1 MRCRVNLVPLA
12 VSLEVE
18 RGAPL
23 GAALAPYGVE
33 FPCGGAGTCR
43 GCRVRVLEG
52 SLAVTPEMAAALTAA
67 ELASGW
73 RLACRGR
80 VESDITLEVAQW
92 DAPVL
97 GDDLA
102 LEFEPGEGCGIAIDL
117 GTTTLAAQ
125 LLDLETGETLAV
137 KTALNPQVAYGA
149 DVMSRVEYAISGGGG
164 RLTEAIRA
172 GLGELIGEMPRRQSV
187 RLVMIAGNTVMHHLF
202 SGIDVAP
209 FAQAPFET
217 AAGGERRFTPRE
229 LGWDLPESAE
239 VRFLPCL
246 GSFVG
251 SDILAGIL
259 ATGIGEGSQPS
270 ALIDLGTNGEI
281 VVGDGRKLLCAST
294 AAGPAFEAGRIRMG
308 MRAASG
314 AVAHVAVRAGAVE
327 CSVIGDVAPRGICG
341 SGLVDAVA
349 AGLELGKIRANGRLA
364 DGAREFPLVP
374 PVAITQADI
383 RELQLAKGAVAAGL
397 RLLLKRWGAAAGD
410 LGGVHLAGAFGN
422 YLNVASAR
430 RIGMLEAPVSLILAA
445 GNASLRGV
453 KMALVSPSRR
463 EAWIEDIRARTQHVA
478 LAAEAGFEDAFVGC
492 MSFE

>member
-1 MRCRVNLVPLA
+1 MRCRVSLVPLA

-23 GAALAPYGVE
+23 EPALAPYGVE

-67 ELASGW
+67 ELAAGW

-80 VESDITLEVAQW
+80 VESDLTLEVAQW

-97 GDDLA
+97 GDDRA
-102 LEFEPGEGCGIAIDL
+102 LEFEPAEGCGIAIDL
-117 GTTTLAAQ
+117 GTTTVAAQ

-149 DVMSRVEYAISGGGG
+149 DVMSRVECAISGGAG

-172 GLGELIGEMPRRQSV
+172 RLGELIGQMPRRESV
-187 RLVMIAGNTVMHHLF
+187 RLVMLAGNTVMHHLF
-202 SGIDVAP
+202 SGIDVGP
-209 FAQAPFET
+209 LSQAPFET
-217 AAGGERRFTPRE
+217 TAGGERRFTPRE

-259 ATGIGEGSQPS
+259 STGIGEGSRPS

-281 VVGDGRKLLCAST
+281 VLGDGGKLLCAST

-314 AVAHVAVRAGAVE
+314 AVAHVAARGGAVE

-349 AGLELGKIRANGRLA
+349 VGLELGKIRPNGRLA

-397 RLLLKRWGAAAGD
+397 RLLLKRWGVRAGD
-410 LGGVHLAGAFGN
+410 LAGVHLAGAFGN

-430 RIGMLEAPVSLILAA
+430 RIGMLEAPASLIVPA

-453 KMALVSPSRR
+453 KMALLAPSRR
-463 EAWIEDIRARTQHVA
+463 EAWIEGIRARTEHVA
-478 LAAEAGFEDAFVGC
+478 LAAEAGFEDTFVGC